1 MFNNYHCIFSRV
13 AKISVST
20 SFASERHL
28 EMYEGILNY
37 ENLNL
42 ADGEKTWY
50 QLFPEAQESLP
61 YPLVKNILVYSISSS
76 LIKSFL

>member
-20 SFASERHL
+20 GFASERHL

-42 ADGEKTWY
+42 ADGEMAWY

-61 YPLVKNILVYSISSS
+61 YPLVKNILVCSISSS